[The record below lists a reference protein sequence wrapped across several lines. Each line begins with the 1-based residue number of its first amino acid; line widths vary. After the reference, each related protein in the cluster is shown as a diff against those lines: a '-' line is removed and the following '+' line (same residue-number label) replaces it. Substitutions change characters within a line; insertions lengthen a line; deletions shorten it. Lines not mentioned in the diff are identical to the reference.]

1 MPLLEVTAF
10 WSDSAATFAW
20 RDDLRSNDLFNA
32 EDDFGI
38 VDEPLV
44 KPFTRASCGL
54 LREEYPVPVF
64 IDLSIVVEYVVA
76 VGVDVAALGVKL
88 FKCSDEEECS

>member
-1 MPLLEVTAF
+1 M
-10 WSDSAATFAW
+10 ATFAW

-64 IDLSIVVEYVVA
+64 IDLSIVVEYVA
-76 VGVDVAALGVKL
+76 VGVDVVVLGVKL